1 MDDAVFVHEKALCE
15 TDSVGPR
22 TRVWAFAHLLPGAQV
37 GSDCNICDHV
47 FIEGGARLGNRVTV
61 KNAVLLWDGV
71 VVEDD
76 VFLGPNVIFTNDLR
90 PRAANKKAQHELLET
105 VVRQG
110 ATIGAN
116 ATILCGITIG
126 PYAFVAAGAVV
137 TRSVPGHALVAGT
150 PARQRGWVCSCGE
163 PLPVT
168 LVCDCG
174 KRFRENDDGLRNG
187 APSGRRTPEQRVD
200 VGSTPAE

>member
-1 MDDAVFVHEKALCE
+1 MDDSVFVHEKALCE
-15 TDSVGPR
+15 TDSVGAR

-37 GSDCNICDHV
+37 GTDCNICDHA

-61 KNAVLLWDGV
+61 KNAVLVWDGV

-76 VFLGPNVIFTNDLR
+76 VFLGPNMIFTNDLR
-90 PRAANKKAQHELLET
+90 PRATNKKARHELLET
-105 VVRQG
+105 VVREG
-110 ATIGAN
+110 ATVGAN

-150 PARQRGWVCSCGE
+150 PARQCGWVCSCGE
-163 PLPVT
+163 PLPAT
-168 LVCDCG
+168 LACACG
-174 KRFRENDDGLRNG
+174 KRFRENADGLRHDAPRTAPDPG
-187 APSGRRTPEQRVD
+187 AASESRRKA
-200 VGSTPAE
+200 G